1 MTTASILLTRVDS
14 ARPGGCRRVGI
25 RPSRLPPP
33 SRPSSRAP
41 NCEEGIVGRGRGE
54 CQHRTGESV
63 SNLKPNGR
71 GGVEEGLGGGDGG
84 LEVLREA
91 AVATDPREE
100 ALYHPSAGMDGE
112 ADCPLGLRTI
122 SMRIGLAPATR
133 VPA

>member
-71 GGVEEGLGGGDGG
+71 GSVEEGLGGGDGG
-84 LEVLREA
+84 LEDLRNAVRAFIARYNAQWLIEKNGHLSPHARRRQHELA
-91 AVATDPREE
+91 ALPMA
-100 ALYHPSAGMDGE
+100 A
-112 ADCPLGLRTI
+112 
-122 SMRIGLAPATR
+122 
-133 VPA
+133 